1 MEKKYSIL
9 AKQTEQFKKYFKAI
23 NSDKLKAQSEHKAVM
38 AFRAAVKNS
47 PAYADFI
54 KKSTDID
61 PRRVNNIQHFKQFV
75 PILDKD
81 KVFGSYSGKIE
92 SWCANANLDNAGE
105 IVSSSGHSG
114 KFSFGINSRSSQKYS
129 RQLTDIMLDYTFGIS
144 RKKTLL
150 INTLAMGIRI
160 SSDYL
165 TVADTGPRSDTVIAL
180 LKEFAPKFE
189 QVIIAADNNFIKNT
203 LEEARDS
210 HVDTKDVKIH
220 LILGEEILAEN
231 LRSYLASL
239 LYEDLD
245 NPGGAFIGSSFG
257 IAELGLNLL
266 FETRQSVGLRRAMQK
281 DNQFSA
287 PPAVFQY
294 FPTRVYIE
302 EHESGSGIE
311 LLMTNLDDRALLP
324 LVRYNTKE
332 NAKLIAPPQGELQL
346 NLPFVTV
353 YGRDKLVANEGLVV
367 RPELIKEALFLNYDV
382 ASSVTGYF
390 RINQPDGIL
399 NIDVQLKKG
408 KDNLAQ
414 IRDNIQSSFSYF
426 LKFPHVV
433 NVHPYHSFPFGL
445 ELDYERKFRY
455 LK

>member
-9 AKQTEQFKKYFKAI
+9 AKQTEQFKKYFRTI
-23 NSDKLKAQSEHKAVM
+23 NPDKLKAQSEYKAVM

-54 KKSTDID
+54 KKSTGID
-61 PRRVNNIQHFKQFV
+61 PRRVNKIQHFKEFV

-81 KVFGSYSGKIE
+81 KVFGAYSGKIE
-92 SWCANANLDNAGE
+92 SWCKGTNLDNVGE

-160 SSDYL
+160 SSDYV
-165 TVADTGPRSDTVIAL
+165 TVADTGPRTDTVIAL

-189 QVIIAADNNFIKNT
+189 QVIVAADNNFIKNT
-203 LEEARDS
+203 LEEARES

-245 NPGGAFIGSSFG
+245 NPDGAFIGSSFG

-266 FETRQSVGLRRAMQK
+266 FETRQSIRLRRVTQK

-287 PPAVFQY
+287 PPAIFQY
-294 FPTRVYIE
+294 LPTRAYLE
-302 EHESGSGIE
+302 EYESKESGTE
-311 LLMTNLDDRALLP
+311 LLMTNLDDSALLP

-332 NAKLIAPPQGELQL
+332 NAKLIASPKGELPL
-346 NLPFVTV
+346 NLPFITV
-353 YGRDKLVANEGLVV
+353 YGRDKLIAKDGLVI
-367 RPELIKEALFLNYDV
+367 RPELIKEALFLNCDV

-390 RINQPDGIL
+390 RISQTDGVL

-408 KDNLAQ
+408 KDNLSQ

-426 LKFPHVV
+426 LKFPHIV
-433 NVHPYHSFPFGL
+433 NVHPYYSFPFGL

-455 LK
+455 I